1 MSEFEARLPTFR
13 LVQTH
18 FGDTMQDVAARE
30 LGDANRWIELV
41 WLNKLTYPY
50 LTDSDDERPG
60 VIHTG
65 QSIRIPAPVGV
76 PADTSSGDDGFE
88 RDCALVGKKL
98 VADEF
103 GDFLILS
110 GTDNLKQQLTHRVD
124 TPMGQARRHPSYGCR
139 IWKMLGKVNGPLA
152 GSLGAGYVKSAIRAD
167 YRVSQVIGSTAEVV
181 GDTVRISTQV
191 EAISGS
197 RVGVVTTNS

>member
-13 LVQTH
+13 LSQTH
-18 FGDTMQDVAARE
+18 YGDTMQDVAARE
-30 LGDANRWIELV
+30 LGNANRWVELV
-41 WLNKLTYPY
+41 WLNNLSYPY
-50 LTDSDDERPG
+50 LTDTDQGLPG
-60 VIHTG
+60 VIVAGG
-65 QSIRIPAPVGV
+65 QIRIPASVGV
-76 PADTSSGDDGFE
+76 PTDTAEGDEGFE

-103 GDFLILS
+103 GDFLIVA
-110 GTDNLKQQLTHRVD
+110 GTDNLKQQLKHRVD
-124 TPMGQARRHPSYGCR
+124 TPMGQARRHPAYGCL
-139 IWKMLGKVNGPLA
+139 IWQMLGKVTGPLA

-167 YRVSQVIGSTAEVV
+167 YRVSQVIGSAAEVV